1 MQEYFIRHVDGRALN
16 TESEKERVIKC
27 LEAAI
32 ERRVSEVIAYTID
45 YLKITNEIYVFF

>member
-1 MQEYFIRHVDGRALN
+1 LS

-32 ERRVSEVIAYTID
+32 ERRVCEVSASSKSID
-45 YLKITNEIYVFF
+45 L